1 MVIFMNGYLSSNG
14 LKSLAK
20 GQLLGK
26 YGITVGI
33 LVIHV
38 LCTLPIQ
45 FMFNPLAQTSP
56 LLYYPLSLLLS
67 VFGGFFTAGEA
78 LVYLKIACN
87 QSPAVSDLFYFFTG
101 SFSQR
106 GIKVSQIQLLL
117 AVVSLATTLPYTY
130 VGSLLLQSMAGWNP
144 AASLLPFRAGT
155 FLLYTIL
162 LVAGTAINVFVQLLL
177 SQVFYLM
184 QDFPEYSAAQLLRFA
199 PRLMKGHK
207 ARLFYIQLSFIP
219 LMLLSLVSCG
229 IGFLW
234 VYPYMEATY
243 ANFYLDLMRK
253 RRLAGNA

>member
-1 MVIFMNGYLSSNG
+1 MVVFMNEYLSSNG

-26 YGITVGI
+26 YGIAVGI
-33 LVIHV
+33 FALHL

-56 LLYYPLSLLLS
+56 VLYYMLSLVIS

-87 QSPAVSDLFYFFTG
+87 QPPAVSDLFYFFSG
-101 SFSQR
+101 PFSQR
-106 GIKVSQIQLLL
+106 GSKVSSIQFLL
-117 AVVSLATTLPYTY
+117 AVVSLATTLPYTL
-130 VGSLLLQSMAGWNP
+130 VGLLLLQSMANWD
-144 AASLLPFRAGT
+144 ATSSQLPFPAGT
-155 FLLYTIL
+155 FLLYSVLI
-162 LVAGTAINVFVQLLL
+162 VAGTAIKIYVQILL
-177 SQVFYLM
+177 SQIFFLM
-184 QDFPEYSAAQLLRFA
+184 QDFPEYTAAQLLKLA

-207 ARLFYIQLSFIP
+207 LRLFYIQISFIP
-219 LMLLSLVSCG
+219 LLLLSFVSCG

-234 VYPYMEATY
+234 VYPYMQATY

-253 RRLAGNA
+253 RRSNA